1 MHIYAIRLENIKA
14 FDEIRLDFARPDQVG
29 EKAYAGLNFFVGG
42 NSSGK
47 SSLLK
52 SLAIGIAGP
61 TVANQLLV
69 APAGW
74 VRREA
79 TRGLIELKLHW
90 HAGKDYFRTKSG
102 TPSFETF
109 DARILFE

>member
-1 MHIYAIRLENIKA
+1 MHIYSIHLENIKA
-14 FDEIRLDFARPDQVG
+14 FELDFERPGQVG
-29 EKAYAGLNFFVGG
+29 ERAYAGLNFFVGG

-69 APAGW
+69 SPGLRRTRLAW
-74 VRREA
+74 VNV
-79 TRGLIELKLHW
+79 
-90 HAGKDYFRTKSG
+90 
-102 TPSFETF
+102 TF
-109 DARILFE
+109 DNEVGLSRQSAAQADAGQRWFQFG